1 MKQHFIILVFLVVLI
16 ASSLQ
21 LVQVQGSRKLIK
33 DHHHYR
39 LSSPPKVNAGQEQ
52 QRFNVSNSK
61 FFAQNQNKSISSTSN
76 DDASMLYQAYSGPSQ
91 KGRGH

>member
-16 ASSLQ
+16 VSSLQ
-21 LVQVQGSRKLIK
+21 LVQVQGSRKLNEHDHRLFSPRK
-33 DHHHYR
+33 D
-39 LSSPPKVNAGQEQ
+39 VNIDQEK

-61 FFAQNQNKSISSTSN
+61 WFTQNQSKSISSSSI
-76 DDASMLYQAYSGPSQ
+76 DGSMTNQAYSGPSQ